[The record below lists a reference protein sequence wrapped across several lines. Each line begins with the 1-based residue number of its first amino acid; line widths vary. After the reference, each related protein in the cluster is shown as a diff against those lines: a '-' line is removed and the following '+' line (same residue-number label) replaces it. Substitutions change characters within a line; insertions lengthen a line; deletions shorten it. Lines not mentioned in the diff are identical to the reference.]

1 MSLTTEINI
10 DKIEIL
16 ENGTIQ
22 VREITQ
28 IMENGNQISQS
39 FHRWSIVPGQD
50 YSDQPDNVKTIC
62 QTTHTTEVIS
72 AYQAKIEASR
82 QLLGQ

>member
-1 MSLTTEINI
+1 MSSYKEINV

-16 ENGTIQ
+16 ESGTVQ
-22 VREITQ
+22 VRGI
-28 IMENGNQISQS
+28 IPVMENGVEMPQL

-62 QTTHTTEVIS
+62 QTTHTPEVIS